1 MDFYIPR
8 PQSRDRGH
16 PKFVTSIKNHTV
28 VLPAELASWSQRVHQ
43 AENEN
48 YQDDETYNGVES
60 VLFESEAYDR
70 QGDARNRRGN
80 QEQKSELNQGFAVE
94 VCGRLQNSPERLH
107 DGAASCELVIIDSVC
122 VVPRK
127 VQNAS
132 REDRSRGKQNS
143 GAKQIADA
151 GFETPVVQCSTPFL

>member
-1 MDFYIPR
+1 
-8 PQSRDRGH
+8 
-16 PKFVTSIKNHTV
+16 

-80 QEQKSELNQGFAVE
+80 QEQKSELNQAFAVE
-94 VCGRLQNSPERLH
+94 VRGRLQYSPEGLR
-107 DGAASCELVIIDSVC
+107 DGSAWCELVIADSVC
-122 VVPRK
+122 VVPHK
-127 VQNAS
+127 V
-132 REDRSRGKQNS
+132 
-143 GAKQIADA
+143 
-151 GFETPVVQCSTPFL
+151 

>member
-1 MDFYIPR
+1 
-8 PQSRDRGH
+8 
-16 PKFVTSIKNHTV
+16 
-28 VLPAELASWSQRVHQ
+28 
-43 AENEN
+43 
-48 YQDDETYNGVES
+48 
-60 VLFESEAYDR
+60 
-70 QGDARNRRGN
+70 
-80 QEQKSELNQGFAVE
+80 LNQAFAVE
-94 VCGRLQNSPERLH
+94 VCGRLQNSPQGLH
-107 DGAASCELVIIDSVC
+107 DGAACCELVIIDSVC